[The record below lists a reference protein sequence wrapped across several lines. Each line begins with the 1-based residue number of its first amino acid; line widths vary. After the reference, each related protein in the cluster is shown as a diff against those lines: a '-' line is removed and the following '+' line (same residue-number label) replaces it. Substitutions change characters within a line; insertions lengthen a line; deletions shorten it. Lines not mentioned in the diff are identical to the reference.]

1 MEAAPPRVTV
11 LMTTYNGARFIAESI
26 ASILAQSFADFELLI
41 VDDGSTDATPAII
54 AGIPDPRLRVI
65 TAARNGGIVA
75 ARNLGF
81 AAARGRLIAALDH
94 DDLSD
99 PRRLACEVA
108 YLDAH
113 PEVVLV
119 GSCVRVL
126 GPDGVRPP
134 DRPGALDA
142 LAMRWQLLIDNP
154 LTWASVMFRAEAIGR
169 VGGFMRAEFEPADDF
184 DLYHRLLAVGEIARI
199 APVLTTYRQH
209 RASASHTQAAA
220 LNGHAARVL
229 AAAHAPYLGAAA
241 AAGADLV
248 IRHLSDRQPVRDAA
262 TLERLGACLETLL
275 DGFCRAHRVTGAART
290 RIARLAGRAWWSAV
304 RAAVRSGAPGLLRCH
319 RRAPTLAAAFRPSLV
334 DRASSAAIGAVHAL
348 RARS

>member
-1 MEAAPPRVTV
+1 
-11 LMTTYNGARFIAESI
+11 MTTYNGARFIAESI

-54 AGIPDPRLRVI
+54 AGFADPRLRVI
-65 TAARNGGIVA
+65 TVARNGGIVA

-99 PRRLACEVA
+99 PRRLACAVA

-119 GSCVRVL
+119 STCVQVL
-126 GPDGVRPP
+126 GPDGLRAP

-169 VGGFMRAEFEPADDF
+169 IGGFMRTEYEPADDF

-199 APVLTTYRQH
+199 GAVLTTYRQH

-220 LNGHAARVL
+220 LNGNATRVL
-229 AAAHAPYLGAAA
+229 AAAYAPYLGAAA
-241 AAGADLV
+241 AVGADLV
-248 IRHLSDRQPVRDAA
+248 IRHLSDRQPVRDTA

-275 DGFCRAHRVTGAART
+275 DAFCRTHGLTGAART
-290 RIARLAGRAWWSAV
+290 RIAGLAGQAWWAAV

-319 RRAPTLAAAFRPSLV
+319 GRARVLAAVFRPSLA
-334 DRASSAAIGAVHAL
+334 DQASSAAIGAVRAL
-348 RARS
+348 TPRS